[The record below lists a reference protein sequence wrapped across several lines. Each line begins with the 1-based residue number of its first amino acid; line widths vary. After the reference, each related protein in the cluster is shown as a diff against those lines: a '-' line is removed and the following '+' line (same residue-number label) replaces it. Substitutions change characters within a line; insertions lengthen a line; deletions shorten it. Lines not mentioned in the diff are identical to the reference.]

1 MNLEST
7 KQLDDP
13 KSTNASTSTRNRE
26 EQTRKLREQGL
37 VDTATS
43 NIGSESWVVI
53 KQLAP
58 WKVSRL

>member
-1 MNLEST
+1 M
-7 KQLDDP
+7 DDP
-13 KSTNASTSTRNRE
+13 KSTSAITFTGNRE

-37 VDTATS
+37 VDAVTP
-43 NIGSESWVVI
+43 NIGGESWVVI